1 MEPTRNQPRAADGQA
16 LDGEGHMRPH
26 AIVLSVMFLIYATLA
41 VTSVVHADEPTPA
54 ANLVGI
60 KEINQRVTV
69 SLQVKGAD
77 EFRVDPERV
86 DPEKVKRIVLDALSG
101 AGISAK
107 KTDTALPMLS
117 VSLSGESTGGGGA
130 SYAVELFLRAHLPSP
145 FAKERS
151 IEAIIWKGSSSGRE
165 MMRFDPA
172 AKKLGSPGIPVI
184 TGQISLP
191 RRAKPL
197 EILKAVEELTCPQW
211 NWDQL

>member
-1 MEPTRNQPRAADGQA
+1 M
-16 LDGEGHMRPH
+16 LDGEGHMRQY
-26 AIVLSVMFLIYATLA
+26 AIVLSVMFLTYATLA

-60 KEINQRVTV
+60 KEINQRVSV

-77 EFRVDPERV
+77 EFRVDPE
-86 DPEKVKRIVLDALSG
+86 KVKRIILDALSG

-107 KTDTALPMLS
+107 KTDTLLPMLS

-130 SYAVELFLRAHLPSP
+130 SYAVELFLRVHLPSP

-172 AKKLGSPGIPVI
+172 AKKLVEPGGPINERVYASV
-184 TGQISLP
+184 GEVAARL
-191 RRAKPL
+191 AKDF
-197 EILKAVEELTCPQW
+197 KTANAQK
-211 NWDQL
+211 